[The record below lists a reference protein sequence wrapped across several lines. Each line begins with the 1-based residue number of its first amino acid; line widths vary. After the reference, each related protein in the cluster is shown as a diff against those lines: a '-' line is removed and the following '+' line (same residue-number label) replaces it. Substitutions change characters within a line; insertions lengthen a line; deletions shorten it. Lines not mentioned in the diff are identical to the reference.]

1 MYRLASKVRCTFVLL
16 SVILNGTSNQL
27 ELENLKQQAFSAI
40 ELDLTK
46 DNIVKE
52 LFSDF
57 TWRLV
62 SRVL

>member
-1 MYRLASKVRCTFVLL
+1 MYRLASKVICSLVLL
-16 SVILNGTSNQL
+16 SLTLNATSYKL

-40 ELDLTK
+40 ELALTK

-62 SRVL
+62 SPEL